1 MIENINLPCDGRQ
14 DARQQ
19 AQERGF
25 ARAIWSDEGRHAS
38 NRELQRDILERVSA
52 GRSLAERLAQVPDDN
67 CIHVNSPRMDGHRL
81 HEEDCC

>member
-1 MIENINLPCDGRQ
+1 MIENVNLPSDGRQ
-14 DARQQ
+14 DASQQ
-19 AQERGF
+19 AQERRF

-38 NRELQRDILERVSA
+38 CGDLQRDIPERISA
-52 GRSLAERLAQVPDDN
+52 GRAFTKGLAQVPDDN